1 MSTRLRQMFAV
12 ALIAASPGAFA
23 INMVQNPDFDADTT
37 PWTLAPQSGGSVY
50 RDCCFGSPD
59 TGTLRL
65 DAFSDGAIA
74 EASQCVDIHKW
85 VTIDFALRYFANAS
99 SGFHQFKLDI
109 YDAPGCS
116 GNNLGTLYPDEGAAA
131 AVPGAPA
138 SGWFEA
144 GDYGYVLPAGA
155 VSALVDVSAAGTASG
170 NASYFVDH
178 VQVGP
183 LDVIFVDDF
192 DGD

>member
-1 MSTRLRQMFAV
+1 MSTLLRQIFAAV
-12 ALIAASPGAFA
+12 LIAASPWAFA
-23 INMVQNPDFDADTT
+23 INMVQNPDFDAGTT

-85 VTIDFALRYFANAS
+85 VTLDFALRYFANAS

-109 YDAPGCS
+109 YDAADCG
-116 GNNLGTLYPDEGAAA
+116 GTNLATLYPNEGAG
-131 AVPGAPA
+131 VPVGGSPS
-138 SGWFEA
+138 SGWIEA
-144 GDYGYVLPAGA
+144 GDYGYVLPVGA
-155 VSALVDVSAAGTASG
+155 ISALVDVSAAGTASG
-170 NASYFVDH
+170 SASYFVDH

-183 LDVIFVDDF
+183 LDVIFVDNF
-192 DGD
+192 DAN

>member
-1 MSTRLRQMFAV
+1 MLCKIVAV
-12 ALIAASPGAFA
+12 LLAAASPGAFA
-23 INMVQNPDFDADTT
+23 INMVQNPDFDTD
-37 PWTLAPQSGGSVY
+37 PSVEWSLAPQSGGSVY

-65 DAFSDGAIA
+65 DAFADGAIA

-85 VTIDFALRYFANAS
+85 TLTGIDFALRYFANAA
-99 SGFHQFKLDI
+99 SGSHQFKLDI
-109 YDAPGCS
+109 FDATSCG
-116 GNNLGTLYPDEGAAA
+116 GTLLDTLYPDEGAGV
-131 AVPGAPA
+131 AVGGTPA
-138 SGWFEA
+138 TGWIEA
-144 GDYGYVLPAGA
+144 GDYAYTLPPGA
-155 VSALVDVSAAGTASG
+155 LSARVDVSATGTAAG
-170 NASYFVDH
+170 NSSYFVDH